1 MNPKLINYE
10 KLCNRILVP
19 RLNGVFSKYSDTRI
33 TEISIFDIPNSK
45 AKDKFNHELY
55 HIKVIVKYVNPP
67 DLFVYNGITPPINY
81 MLLNLTSYVFEEK
94 VLLSI
99 FHIAKGYKESEATFY
114 TGGHTQS
121 DDESIAKIE
130 YRFEDN

>member
-10 KLCNRILVP
+10 KLCNKILVP

-55 HIKVIVKYVNPP
+55 HIKVIVKYT
-67 DLFVYNGITPPINY
+67 LQIFLVYVIPNHYIPY
-81 MLLNLTSYVFEEK
+81 S
-94 VLLSI
+94 SI
-99 FHIAKGYKESEATFY
+99 
-114 TGGHTQS
+114 
-121 DDESIAKIE
+121 
-130 YRFEDN
+130 